1 MFMQW
6 GQLIDHDLDFSPE
19 PAARVSFITGVNCET
34 SCLKQPPCFPLKV
47 LPSSCQ
53 PCIPPTPGGKRGII
67 PGNGRSL
74 CAHFPSPDPEQGCLP
89 TSPFPPLGCALTV
102 PLLLKPLSLVHV
114 LSPLSSPQ
122 RGTVALHPEPGLWGL
137 SRAEWTGR

>member
-47 LPSSCQ
+47 LPSSCH
-53 PCIPPTPGGKRGII
+53 PRLPPTPGGKRGII
-67 PGNGRSL
+67 PGNSHSL
-74 CAHFPSPDPEQGCLP
+74 CPAFLPQILSKAACPPPHSHPWAAH
-89 TSPFPPLGCALTV
+89 
-102 PLLLKPLSLVHV
+102 
-114 LSPLSSPQ
+114 
-122 RGTVALHPEPGLWGL
+122 
-137 SRAEWTGR
+137 